1 MQNNFIFERFR
12 GVILPLVILV
22 IWEVISRWGIVPSSI
37 LPSPGK
43 VIDTFV
49 ELIKNGNLVFNIK
62 ASLIRVLKGFLV
74 GGSIGFILG
83 ILMGL
88 SRTIEKLVSPIFHS
102 IRQVPLLG
110 WIPLIILWF
119 GIGEI
124 SKIVFIS
131 IGAFYP
137 MVLNTFEGIRS
148 VPKEYVEVAKVFEY
162 DKLNLLRKVILPT
175 ALPSILTGIR
185 FSLSVSWMLVVG
197 AEIFTVSAGGI
208 GDMIW
213 EAREHFRMDV
223 VFVGIIV
230 IGIIGLLMNQFVGLI
245 ETRLLR
251 WRKTFIK

>member
-1 MQNNFIFERFR
+1 MRNNFIFERFH
-12 GVILPLVILV
+12 GIILPLVILV
-22 IWEVISRWGIVPSSI
+22 IWEVISRWGIVSSYI

-43 VIDTFV
+43 VIATFV

-62 ASLIRVLKGFLV
+62 LSLDRVIKGFFV

-88 SRTIEKLVSPIFHS
+88 SRTIEKLVSPIFHA

-124 SKIVFIS
+124 SKIVFIA

-137 MVLNTFEGIRS
+137 MVINTFEGIRN
-148 VPKEYVEVAKVFEY
+148 VPKQYVEVAQIFEY
-162 DKLNLLRKVILPT
+162 DKVKLLQKVILP
-175 ALPSILTGIR
+175 ASLPSILTGVR

-197 AEIFTVSAGGI
+197 AEIFTVTAGGI
-208 GDMIW
+208 GDMMW

-223 VFVGIIV
+223 VVVGIIT
-230 IGIIGLLMNQFVGLI
+230 IGIIGLIMD
-245 ETRLLR
+245 RLLGAFEIR
-251 WRKTFIK
+251 FLHWRKTFIK